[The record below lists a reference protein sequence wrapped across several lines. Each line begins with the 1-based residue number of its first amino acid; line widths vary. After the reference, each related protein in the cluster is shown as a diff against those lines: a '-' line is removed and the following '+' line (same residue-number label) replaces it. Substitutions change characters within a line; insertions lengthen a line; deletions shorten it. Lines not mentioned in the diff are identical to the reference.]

1 MIKNWLERTELLIN
15 EEGLEK
21 LATANILVVGLGGV
35 GSFAAEFVARS
46 GVGRMTIVDGD
57 YVDITNINRQLPALH
72 STIGMPKVEVVS
84 KRLMDINLELQRIWV
99 N

>member
-46 GVGRMTIVDGD
+46 GVGRMTIVDG
-57 YVDITNINRQLPALH
+57 YY
-72 STIGMPKVEVVS
+72 EY
-84 KRLMDINLELQRIWV
+84 
-99 N
+99 